1 MRNVQGRK
9 KAKLSTGSFSSFI
22 YLLIFSAQ
30 NNPIFQNYRLVGDS
44 GTVLRREVRG
54 GDARTGKGGDQ
65 DEGEAGEVGT
75 VRRGRGGKG
84 ERGLGR
90 RHSRAS
96 SLDRR
101 EIYQKYIHTDRSV
114 RQFCIATARL
124 ILDLT

>member
-1 MRNVQGRK
+1 M
-9 KAKLSTGSFSSFI
+9 
-22 YLLIFSAQ
+22 
-30 NNPIFQNYRLVGDS
+30 
-44 GTVLRREVRG
+44 LRREVRG

-114 RQFCIATARL
+114 HQFYTATASLTLKLRYL
-124 ILDLT
+124 IFEMLESCIKNTWIKLHNV